1 MAESHISKL
10 VFEVVRIKVF
20 WIEVVRI
27 NIGFFVS
34 ANALE
39 EDMNNSPFR
48 NNNIC
53 VGNLVI
59 LGADSLMRGKQ
70 HVVSKYRMIQVC
82 V

>member
-27 NIGFFVS
+27 NKGFFVS

-39 EDMNNSPFR
+39 KDMNNSPFR